1 MIRTI
6 DNQMML
12 QHTTEV
18 AKTVGNKINTDEH
31 SRAFK
36 ADMEKERIADE
47 QHSVMET
54 QAAEHRRIQDDEN
67 RKNKKEN
74 YKEEKGQ
81 TKTAR
86 TMHSEE
92 EEPERLNTWNMGKE
106 IDIIV

>member
-18 AKTVGNKINTDEH
+18 SKTVGSKISTDEH

-47 QHSVMET
+47 QHSVIET
-54 QAAEHRRIQDDEN
+54 QASEHRRIQDDEN
-67 RKNKKEN
+67 RKNKKEDFI
-74 YKEEKGQ
+74 KQE
-81 TKTAR
+81 TSSR
-86 TMHSEE
+86 TPDADNE
-92 EEPERLNTWNMGKE
+92 EEPERLNTWNMGRE

>member
-67 RKNKKEN
+67 RKNKKDNFTEDKA
-74 YKEEKGQ
+74 YAKSAG
-81 TKTAR
+81 
-86 TMHSEE
+86 SEE

>member
-18 AKTVGNKINTDEH
+18 AKTMGSKIGTDEH

-54 QAAEHRRIQDDEN
+54 KAMEHRRIQDDEN
-67 RKNKKEN
+67 RKNKKEDFASEQSAN
-74 YKEEKGQ
+74 SEQ
-81 TKTAR
+81 TN
-86 TMHSEE
+86 EE
-92 EEPERLNTWNMGKE
+92 EEPERLNTWNMGRE

>member
-1 MIRTI
+1 MIRII

-18 AKTVGNKINTDEH
+18 AKTVGSKINTDEH

-67 RKNKKEN
+67 RKNKKDN
-74 YKEEKGQ
+74 FTEEKGQ
-81 TKTAR
+81 AKSVSA
-86 TMHSEE
+86 EE

-106 IDIIV
+106 IDIII